1 MFSSASLA
9 AGHRDRR
16 VLGDSGVWDALC
28 LVKTRLRVL
37 TYLVM
42 KDLEQRVEQLE
53 RGRIPTPPHRAV
65 TLGWKIFEADVD
77 QWVLVIDD
85 QVLPHSGSGSVR
97 GVVSSE
103 EVSQLVGPWGPEGAP
118 AAATK
123 PRLRRLSGSTAH
135 G

>member
-1 MFSSASLA
+1 LA

-53 RGRIPTPPHRAV
+53 RRANSHAAAQGPAV
-65 TLGWKIFEADVD
+65 TLGWKISEADVD

-118 AAATK
+118 APATK